1 MSDRWLVQ
9 LASET
14 GKESAWT
21 FSSKQKA
28 EEFLEDRYNL
38 TSHLGYDPN
47 EVYYL
52 LPIE

>member
-1 MSDRWLVQ
+1 MIDRWLVQ
-9 LASET
+9 LSSTT

-21 FSSKQKA
+21 FSSKSKA
-28 EEFLEDRYNL
+28 EEFLEERYNL
-38 TSHLGYDPN
+38 TKHLGYDPD